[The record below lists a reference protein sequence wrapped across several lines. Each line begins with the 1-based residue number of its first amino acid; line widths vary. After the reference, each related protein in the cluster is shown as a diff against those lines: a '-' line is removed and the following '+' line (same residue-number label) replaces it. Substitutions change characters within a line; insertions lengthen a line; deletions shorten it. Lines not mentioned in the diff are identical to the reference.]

1 MDYLS
6 LIGGLGA
13 AAGAAFGAGQ
23 NQPVLNVQPALNAI
37 NANQAYQQGIIG
49 QYAPEVQAN
58 LGAYGQ
64 MMTGAGQNYLGQVQ
78 NQGNAYLANVGSL
91 YGPNSAAAQAQNVAN
106 KQQIYSTLP
115 GTVQGI
121 QQGMAASGGLSRGQA
136 GAAAAGAYTGAA
148 RQYGQAAAGVNAQQT
163 QAAQTATN
171 NALTTVNNMDA
182 QAFQSNFGMTQ
193 QEAQT
198 ILNSGN
204 SALATQLSD
213 LINSSNFGT
222 SQTLGVL
229 GAAATNGLNNAYMA
243 NANQQNVFNSATNLG
258 LQGIQAGYNYYNPAP
273 ASYNGNYNSLQGQGL
288 ASTPPQGSDYYS
300 PL

>member
-1 MDYLS
+1 MHIWLMLDLYMVQIVPLLKPKML
-6 LIGGLGA
+6 LINNK
-13 AAGAAFGAGQ
+13 FT
-23 NQPVLNVQPALNAI
+23 VLFLVLFKVFSK
-37 NANQAYQQGIIG
+37 
-49 QYAPEVQAN
+49 EWLLLVVF
-58 LGAYGQ
+58 L
-64 MMTGAGQNYLGQVQ
+64 
-78 NQGNAYLANVGSL
+78 
-91 YGPNSAAAQAQNVAN
+91 
-106 KQQIYSTLP
+106 
-115 GTVQGI
+115 
-121 QQGMAASGGLSRGQA
+121 RGQA